1 MAFNNEQQQNFQAS
15 LLVVAKLCG
24 GALPVSEEMI
34 AADISE
40 SVNDSPL
47 KLATFMLNPSHYYIY
62 PDWLA
67 RSEKVRQSFCDSVDP
82 FLPCSDIM
90 SMINDVEDD
99 PHTKRDLLGLSQ
111 IIDDLGCDK
120 TKCVTTTAFQPKH
133 LVCFGTGSGPSLR
146 TLINQ
151 LDPYILTIVVSI
163 GRTFTRLLLRSIGQL
178 YGTIA
183 WIHSVKQLFRRVS
196 HPQWL
201 VRCLLTLCYWIT
213 P

>member
-1 MAFNNEQQQNFQAS
+1 MAFTNEQQQNFQAS

-24 GALPVSEEMI
+24 GALPVSEEII
-34 AADISE
+34 ANDIAE
-40 SVNDSPL
+40 SGIDSPL
-47 KLATFMLNPSHYYIY
+47 NMESFMLNPSHYYIY

-67 RSEKVRQSFCDSVDP
+67 RSEKIQQSFFDSVDP

-90 SMINDVEDD
+90 VMINDVEDD

-133 LVCFGTGSGPSLR
+133 LVCFGTGSGHSLR

-151 LDPYILTIVVSI
+151 LDPYILTIVVSDWKD
-163 GRTFTRLLLRSIGQL
+163 FL
-178 YGTIA
+178 YVI
-183 WIHSVKQLFRRVS
+183 
-196 HPQWL
+196 
-201 VRCLLTLCYWIT
+201 C
-213 P
+213 

>member
-1 MAFNNEQQQNFQAS
+1 MFNNEQQQNFQAS

-24 GALPVSEEMI
+24 GFPVSGMI

-99 PHTKRDLLGLSQ
+99 PHTKRDLLGLSN
-111 IIDDLGCDK
+111 IIDDLGFDK
-120 TKCVTTTAFQPKH
+120 TKCVTIQRFSRSTLFALAQALDILCEH
-133 LVCFGTGSGPSLR
+133 SLIS
-146 TLINQ
+146 LI
-151 LDPYILTIVVSI
+151 LI
-163 GRTFTRLLLRSIGQL
+163 
-178 YGTIA
+178 
-183 WIHSVKQLFRRVS
+183 
-196 HPQWL
+196 
-201 VRCLLTLCYWIT
+201 C
-213 P
+213 